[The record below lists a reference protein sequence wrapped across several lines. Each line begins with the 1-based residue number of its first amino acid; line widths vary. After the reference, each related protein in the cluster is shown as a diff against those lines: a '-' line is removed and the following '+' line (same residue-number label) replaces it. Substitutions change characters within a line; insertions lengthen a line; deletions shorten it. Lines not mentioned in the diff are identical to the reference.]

1 MPVAGKLPFPLRH
14 GTRVPMPDLASILAM
29 AALAAGGLCLAVG
42 LLLSL
47 DGLFRGRTSMALEAI
62 IFTAAILALVCAIF
76 FD

>member
-1 MPVAGKLPFPLRH
+1 
-14 GTRVPMPDLASILAM
+14 MPDLTSILAM

-47 DGLFRGRTSMALEAI
+47 DGLFRGRTSVAFEAI
-62 IFTAAILALVCAIF
+62 VFTAAIVALVCAIF

>member
-1 MPVAGKLPFPLRH
+1 VASKPPFPLRY
-14 GTRVPMPDLASILAM
+14 GTRVPMPDLTSILAM

-47 DGLFRGRTSMALEAI
+47 DGLFRGRTSMAPEAI
-62 IFTAAILALVCAIF
+62 IFMAAIVALVCAIF